1 MERLTAKDTVAGVEY
16 NDLKIGISEMKAIDL
31 LGQYEDTGLT
41 PDEISILKEENAKL
55 KQQLDEAME
64 LLKLATKD
72 IEFLGDHFGC
82 AGCDELRPDWSDH
95 IGDWH
100 DCPFASDKKDECRE
114 DWKYQDRYE
123 KLKGEVQN
131 ERD

>member
-1 MERLTAKDTVAGVEY
+1 MLNNEIEHLKAENERIRQNNVSHELYME
-16 NDLKIGISEMKAIDL
+16 L
-31 LGQYEDTGLT
+31 L
-41 PDEISILKEENAKL
+41 EENAKL
-55 KQQLDEAME
+55 KQQRDKAME
-64 LLKLATKD
+64 LLELATKD

-131 ERD
+131 GRDV